1 MISLLNPWVMLAAVL
16 ALLAAVGGSFVFGHK
31 VGSDAVTVKWQKQAA
46 DVQRAQADAL
56 AAAHAGVITAERRA
70 AEQLAAASAR
80 YQVALKE
87 KEDEKQLAVARAA
100 ARGLWVDTVDTCG
113 GEAGN
118 SEAPAPAG
126 GRDGSARSRLSE
138 EAAGFLI
145 GEASRADQVVEQLK
159 ACQGVV
165 LEDRKASAGS

>member
-1 MISLLNPWVMLAAVL
+1 MIPLLNPWVMLAAVL

-87 KEDEKQLAVARAA
+87 KEDEKQLAVARATT
-100 ARGLWVDTVDTCG
+100 RGLWVDTINTCG
-113 GEAGN
+113 DSAGDGAVA
-118 SEAPAPAG
+118 APAP
-126 GRDGSARSRLSE
+126 GRDGAARSRLSG
-138 EAAGFLI
+138 EAAEFLI

-159 ACQGVV
+159 ACQSVV
-165 LEDRKASAGS
+165 LEDRKASAAQ